1 MPKLQ
6 NTLVILPY
14 DPNWKTEFERIRDFL
29 MDHIGDL
36 IIKIEHIGST
46 SVPGLCAKPIID
58 LVAVIESYD
67 VFPQIVSRLEK
78 IGFQH
83 EGDKGIKE
91 REAFRRIIPD
101 DFMDYHFYVCP
112 KNSKEYL
119 KQTRFRNAL
128 IKNPQIAEE
137 YGKLKTRLVGEVN
150 GDRVLYTN
158 SKTDFILNVINR
170 VYDNGDMKNISQNIY
185 DNQTFFDGYKKLREN
200 PDNAN
205 LLEEKPALFSLAPD
219 LTGLSV
225 LDLGCGYGENCAEFL
240 RLGAAKVVGID
251 ISAKMLEVAKR
262 ETSGVEYIHA
272 DMSDLSVIEGNFD
285 VVFSSLAI
293 HYIEDFGKLCAQVF
307 DLLNPHGYFIFSQ
320 EHPFTT
326 APLKGASW
334 TKNENGERLHYNLSD
349 YQRCGKREMTWFIDG
364 VIKYH
369 RTFSEVVNTLLTT
382 GFSIEGMLEPAPS
395 EELIDRLPYYADEL
409 HKPNFLLIKVRK
421 K

>member
-1 MPKLQ
+1 M
-6 NTLVILPY
+6 IL
-14 DPNWKTEFERIRDFL
+14 
-29 MDHIGDL
+29 
-36 IIKIEHIGST
+36 
-46 SVPGLCAKPIID
+46 
-58 LVAVIESYD
+58 
-67 VFPQIVSRLEK
+67 RL
-78 IGFQH
+78 H
-83 EGDKGIKE
+83 
-91 REAFRRIIPD
+91 
-101 DFMDYHFYVCP
+101 
-112 KNSKEYL
+112 
-119 KQTRFRNAL
+119 
-128 IKNPQIAEE
+128 
-137 YGKLKTRLVGEVN
+137 
-150 GDRVLYTN
+150 
-158 SKTDFILNVINR
+158 
-170 VYDNGDMKNISQNIY
+170 
-185 DNQTFFDGYKKLREN
+185 
-200 PDNAN
+200 
-205 LLEEKPALFSLAPD
+205 LLEEKPALFSLVPD

-240 RLGAAKVVGID
+240 RLGAAKVVGVD
-251 ISAKMLEVAKR
+251 ISTKMLEVAKR

-369 RTFSEVVNTLLTT
+369 RTFSEIVNTLLTT

-409 HKPNFLLIKVRK
+409 HKPNYLLIKVRK